1 MLAKRLKPM
10 LQELLIPVL
19 AVILA
24 MVLASGLVVM
34 AGGSPLR
41 TYRALISGAF
51 GTARNLMT
59 TLQWATPL
67 ILTGL
72 AAMVAVG
79 SGIFNVGLEGQMIL
93 GGLAAAYIGYAVELP
108 TVVHI
113 SAALVAAMVV
123 GAVWAYIPGLL
134 KVKWN
139 VNEIVI
145 TIVMNFIA
153 ALLFDWLL
161 DTYMR
166 TPSAQGRSYS
176 PIVLPSATL
185 MPFVKGT
192 RFGPGF
198 VIAVVAAILVY
209 IYVFQTTRGY
219 EQRMTGAA
227 SLFAKYGGIRIDR
240 AALRGMLISGALCG
254 LAGAIEV
261 LGVHR
266 RVMGGFSTGLGFDGL
281 MVSILGGMH
290 PFGVALGAIFIAGL
304 RQGALTLEWASR
316 IPRQLGGGIIALIIL
331 LMAAKSMLLNWMER
345 AAKRIGRAPAREEGI

>member
-1 MLAKRLKPM
+1 
-10 LQELLIPVL
+10 
-19 AVILA
+19 
-24 MVLASGLVVM
+24 
-34 AGGSPLR
+34 
-41 TYRALISGAF
+41 
-51 GTARNLMT
+51 
-59 TLQWATPL
+59 
-67 ILTGL
+67 
-72 AAMVAVG
+72 
-79 SGIFNVGLEGQMIL
+79 
-93 GGLAAAYIGYAVELP
+93 
-108 TVVHI
+108 
-113 SAALVAAMVV
+113 
-123 GAVWAYIPGLL
+123 
-134 KVKWN
+134 
-139 VNEIVI
+139 
-145 TIVMNFIA
+145 MNFIA

-161 DTYMR
+161 DTYLR

-185 MPFVKGT
+185 MPFVQGT

-240 AALRGMLISGALCG
+240 AALRGMMISGALCG